1 MGRCPCLCLALLKHL
16 LPFGPVVGAGCCRAG
31 GHYQSGG
38 EAGGNEGVR
47 VVPRRA
53 GVGAPE
59 AGQVGSKRA
68 GGYNR
73 GGLLLMI
80 LA

>member
-16 LPFGPVVGAGCCRAG
+16 LPFGPVVCAGCCRAG
-31 GHYQSGG
+31 GHYHGG
-38 EAGGNEGVR
+38 DRAGGNEGSGWY
-47 VVPRRA
+47 RA

-68 GGYNR
+68 GGYYR